1 MLKFEDFKKE
11 ILKNISGYMPEK
23 YKDLA
28 LKEVKIDKIN
38 QTVEGFCFADE
49 NKEMTA
55 SAVIYFKDM
64 YSKYLST
71 GNIKAVL
78 MEAAETITYYDGKAE
93 SINTPTAVL
102 TADMVNNNTIMLL
115 INAEMNRELLTRIP
129 YITFLDLAIVFRCFS
144 ELLPTSKA
152 PTASDIFRFLTERQT
167 TTSTE
172 P

>member
-1 MLKFEDFKKE
+1 MLKFDDFKKE
-11 ILKNISGYMPEK
+11 ILKNISSYMPEK

-28 LKEVKIDKIN
+28 LKDVKIDKIN
-38 QTVEGFCFADE
+38 QTVEDFCFADE

-71 GNIKAVL
+71 GDIKAIL
-78 MEAAETITYYDGKAE
+78 KEAAETIIYYDSKAE

-102 TADMVNNNTIMLL
+102 TADMVKNNTVMLL

-129 YITFLDLAIVFRCFS
+129 YVPFLDLAIVFCCFS
-144 ELLPTSKA
+144 ELLPAAKTSLA
-152 PTASDIFRFLTERQT
+152 IET
-167 TTSTE
+167 T
-172 P
+172 